1 MSGKGLKSMK
11 DEKHDLQK
19 QIGCITGFFQLF
31 DRHRFITSHRATSY
45 IPNSSSSGVK
55 NQKIAKEKQ
64 QFSTESSITSV
75 SSSSCSSSMS
85 SIDFNRI
92 IKIES
97 SSTKHIQTPKKT
109 HSRHQ
114 SLDFYDV
121 VKDSMHREDKG
132 LYVKTLTKE
141 AKKGEAYA
149 LNNQHMDS
157 PRPMLWKKSF
167 DGGVKVSK
175 EPLHNLSKSRKPHW
189 DSPRLSYDAVKSATV
204 HKELPRF
211 SLDSKQGCVR
221 RINEGNKAR
230 NVSNGSQKELETPK
244 RSSSVVAKLM
254 GLEALPDS
262 TQTNRTSIC
271 STDQIQLRARTS
283 TNDEYK
289 KHQSLASPSNRRDDD
304 SIKNVKQHLRFAME
318 STSPWRQ
325 RDADRSSL
333 LEDSSKGSDSDTK
346 ASKSSISVYG
356 EIEKRLAELEFKKS
370 GKDLRALK
378 QILEA
383 MQRFTDSSSETRNN
397 NTSLSESSKVQ
408 SPRIQ
413 QKDSEFIT
421 VESSNSILDSKSPI
435 VIMKPTKVTRKANNT
450 PSTEFSIH
458 RRLVEKQK
466 AKGIVSTEKI
476 TKEPSKLMQSSK
488 SSQDRNG
495 KNTINSGL
503 PVSRSPRL
511 PKKFGFETR
520 SPPTSESFAP
530 TINRKQH
537 NRQIV
542 ELSKNLCSLHRHDF
556 SISQDRDEHFSETSS
571 HSTKFKHRVNVISS
585 DFDSNRSLDTLEIVR
600 IDQSANINQKD
611 EFEELKNESSK
622 ADKVAN
628 AEQPSPVS
636 VLDATFYKED
646 PPSPVKKISNISGK
660 LDEVLSINVDIEEN
674 SVDQILREIDWNDE
688 KLVNFNNIENQDHK
702 YISEILIASGLV
714 NHQNSN
720 ELLHS
725 QGTLINPKLFLAL
738 EQMKTNTTQ
747 FNIEYGEKNI
757 SIGNSPEKLQRK
769 LIFDVVND
777 ILAERKLKGKK
788 LFEELCIEI
797 DELQPRNKK
806 VNFVHEDEN
815 SISLLC
821 RDLKDWNRVWTNRC
835 SEKSNIVL
843 DIERLIF
850 RDLITEV
857 CER

>member
-157 PRPMLWKKSF
+157 PRPMLSKKSF

-211 SLDSKQGCVR
+211 SLDSKQGSVR
-221 RINEGNKAR
+221 RISEGNKAR
-230 NVSNGSQKELETPK
+230 NVSNGSQKELDTPK

-262 TQTNRTSIC
+262 TQTNRASIC
-271 STDQIQLRARTS
+271 SIDQIQLRARTS

-304 SIKNVKQHLRFAME
+304 SIKNVKQHSRFAME

-325 RDADRSSL
+325 RDADQSSL
-333 LEDSSKGSDSDTK
+333 LEDSSKGSHSDTK

-413 QKDSEFIT
+413 QKDSKFIT

-495 KNTINSGL
+495 KNTINSDSIT
-503 PVSRSPRL
+503 VSRSPRL
-511 PKKFGFETR
+511 PKKFELETR

-530 TINRKQH
+530 AINRKQH

-571 HSTKFKHRVNVISS
+571 HSRKFKHRVNVISS
-585 DFDSNRSLDTLEIVR
+585 DFDNNRSLDTLEIVR

-611 EFEELKNESSK
+611 EFEELRNESSK

-646 PPSPVKKISNISGK
+646 PPSPVKKISNISRK
-660 LDEVLSINVDIEEN
+660 LDEVLSISVDIEEN

-702 YISEILIASGLV
+702 YISEILIASGLL
-714 NHQNSN
+714 NHRNSN

-747 FNIEYGEKNI
+747 FNIEY
-757 SIGNSPEKLQRK
+757 
-769 LIFDVVND
+769 
-777 ILAERKLKGKK
+777 AERKLKGKK

-797 DELQPRNKK
+797 DELQPRNKN

-821 RDLKDWNRVWTNRC
+821 RDLKDWNTVWTNRC
-835 SEKSNIVL
+835 SEKSNIAL